1 MSTATMTG
9 DGLAGAAGSGKASPL
24 WSRLAV
30 GTVRQILQRVDR
42 AIHIGEREL
51 RYQLASKHDHPLA
64 HSGELLFVL
73 TELEEL
79 GLVEAELCFKLTDR
93 GRQRLKPPDDGQR
106 FAVMEDDSVLC
117 GDCVAEVQRGLDS
130 ERAEVIVHAW
140 IDPSPGTACRWCGL
154 TANLDHGEGVGT

>member
-1 MSTATMTG
+1 MSTQTPSAT
-9 DGLAGAAGSGKASPL
+9 GAATGPGRESSACSATP
-24 WSRLAV
+24 A
-30 GTVRQILQRVDR
+30 GTVRQILRRVDR
-42 AIHIGEREL
+42 AINIGEREL

-64 HSGELLFVL
+64 NSTELLLVL
-73 TELEEL
+73 AELEEL
-79 GLVEAELCFKLTDR
+79 GLVEAELCFKLTDQ

-117 GDCVAEVQRGLDS
+117 ADCVEEVQRGLDS

-140 IDPSPGTACRWCGL
+140 IDPLPGTACRWCGL